1 MKISGAAPNLCL
13 FLQQLFLEASG
24 RTALCLSHNTK
35 KHNKKHFFKNILME
49 NSS

>member
-24 RTALCLSHNTK
+24 RTALRLSHNTK
-35 KHNKKHFFKNILME
+35 TQKKHFFKNILME